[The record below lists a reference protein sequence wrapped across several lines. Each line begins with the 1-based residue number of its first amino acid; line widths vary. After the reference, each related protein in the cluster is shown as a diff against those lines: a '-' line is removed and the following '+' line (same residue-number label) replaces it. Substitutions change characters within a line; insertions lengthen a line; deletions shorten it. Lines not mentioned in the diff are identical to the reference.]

1 MTLSLPRRRLLQA
14 ASALPML
21 GFPMIAR
28 AAGAK
33 VIVIGGG
40 FGGAT
45 AARYLKRADPS
56 LQVTLIER
64 DKSFITCPFSNG
76 VIGGLWGMKRIT
88 HGYDAV
94 RKRGIS
100 VAHDEVVKFDPAALK
115 VTLKGGKT
123 LAADRIIVAPG
134 IDIRWGA
141 LAGYDEVA
149 AKTMPHAWKAGAQT
163 TLLRKQLEQMP
174 DGGVVL
180 MSAPA
185 NPFRCPPGPYERACM
200 IGHHLK
206 TRKPKSKLII
216 LDAKDAISKQPLFV
230 QAWEQLYKGIVEW
243 VPLSKDGKVTRVDV
257 KEMTLHTEF
266 TTHKGAVV
274 NVIPPQFAGKIA
286 RDAGL
291 ADQTGWC
298 PVDAKTFESKL
309 QKGVYVIGDAAIAG
323 AMPKSGNAANSHG
336 KVAAYAI
343 AAALAGKPP
352 VEPTLGNTCYSIAA
366 PDYGFSVSD
375 TYKVTAEGQIAPVK
389 DSGGISPRGAPEAQ
403 YAQEARF
410 AENWYKAITTEMFG

>member
-1 MTLSLPRRRLLQA
+1 MTIALSRRRALQA
-14 ASALPML
+14 GTALAVL

-76 VIGGLWGMKRIT
+76 VIGGLWDMKRIT
-88 HGYDAV
+88 HGYGAV
-94 RKRGIS
+94 RKRGIT
-100 VAHDEVVKFDPAALK
+100 VVHDEVTKLDAAALK
-115 VTLKGGKT
+115 ATLKGGKT
-123 LAADRIIVAPG
+123 LTADRIIVAPG

-141 LAGYDEVA
+141 LAGYDEAA
-149 AKTMPHAWKAGAQT
+149 AKTVPHAWKAGAQT
-163 TLLRKQLEQMP
+163 TLLRKQLAEMP

-180 MSAPA
+180 MAAPA

-206 TRKPKSKLII
+206 TKKPKSKLII
-216 LDAKDAISKQPLFV
+216 LDSKDAISKQPLFV
-230 QAWEQLYKGIVEW
+230 EVWDKLYKGIVEW
-243 VPLSKDGKVTRVDV
+243 VPLSKDGKVTRVDA
-257 KEMTLHTEF
+257 KAMTLHTDF
-266 TTHKGAVV
+266 AQHKGAVI
-274 NVIPPQFAGKIA
+274 NVIPPQFAGRIA

-291 ADQTGWC
+291 ADATGWC
-298 PVDAKTFESKL
+298 PVDPKTFESKQ

-323 AMPKSGNAANSHG
+323 AMPKSGNAANSHA

-343 AAALAGKPP
+343 AAVLGGKAPA
-352 VEPTLGNTCYSIAA
+352 EPTYGNTCYSIAA
-366 PDYGFSVSD
+366 PSYGFSVSD
-375 TYKVTAEGQIAPVK
+375 TYKVTAEGTIAAVK
-389 DSGGISPRGAPEAQ
+389 DSGGISPRGAPASQ
-403 YAQEARF
+403 YEQEARF
-410 AENWYKAITTEMFG
+410 ADNWYKAITTEMFG